1 MPEGDTLHKLA
12 RYLSPRLRGQV
23 LEPIEVPNAPRALVV
38 DDDEVEEVFARG
50 KHLLIQLGSGR
61 CLRVHLGMNGTFH
74 HYRHHV
80 RWKRSPRT
88 AQVVLATRES
98 VFVCFRPTKVE
109 LSWSTPPPTVR
120 ALGPDLALGP
130 PDPARLAERLRTAH
144 ERSPRIDDILLD
156 QQICSGIG
164 NVYKS
169 EILFIGQISPDR
181 AVETL
186 SEEKVRELFEVGS
199 QLLRDNLEGGPRV
212 TTASGHLKLNPY
224 GSNLWVYGRRNQPCF
239 RCQTPISRAITGRQT
254 RVTYWCPQCQE

>member
-1 MPEGDTLHKLA
+1 M
-12 RYLSPRLRGQV
+12 SQS
-23 LEPIEVPNAPRALVV
+23 APRYEWYLPSLPSSCTL
-38 DDDEVEEVFARG
+38 ETFAPYCASSPCDQRERVRLFSTN
-50 KHLLIQLGSGR
+50 KGR
-61 CLRVHLGMNGTFH
+61 AFLEYSPTNG
-74 HYRHHV
+74 
-80 RWKRSPRT
+80 
-88 AQVVLATRES
+88 ES
-98 VFVCFRPTKVE
+98 
-109 LSWSTPPPTVR
+109 
-120 ALGPDLALGP
+120 LGPDLALGP

-199 QLLRDNLEGGPRV
+199 RLLRDNLEGGPRV
-212 TTASGHLKLNPY
+212 TTASGHLKLNPH

-254 RVTYWCPQCQE
+254 RVTYWCSQCQA